1 MKDFLTD
8 IVAHTQALGVIDT
21 IKVSGDDTTTTIE
34 SVSEDRSVILN
45 ATFNTANPE
54 FAGVFGMPNLS
65 KLNTILNI
73 PEYRENE
80 HITVTKTPRNGD
92 MIPVGVHFENATGDF
107 KNEYRFMTSEMVNE
121 KLKSVKFKGTTW
133 VITLEPTVSSITRLK
148 FQSQANSEEKMF
160 KASTK
165 PNGDLVFAFGDHS
178 THAGEFVFQSA
189 VSGKL
194 NTSWSWPVGLF
205 LAILNLQ
212 GDKSIQF
219 SNDGVAKI
227 TVDSGLI
234 KYEYLLPA
242 KA

>member
-21 IKVSGDDTTTTIE
+21 IKITGTNQSTTIE
-34 SVSEDRSVILN
+34 SVSDDRSVILN
-45 ATFNTANPE
+45 ATFNTVNLAFN
-54 FAGVFGMPNLS
+54 GVFGMPNLT

-73 PEYRENE
+73 PEYKENE
-80 HITVTKTPRNGD
+80 TITVVSQSRNGENV
-92 MIPVGVHFENATGDF
+92 PVGLHFENASGDF
-107 KNEYRFMTSEMVNE
+107 KNDYRFMTTETVNE
-121 KLKSVKFKGTTW
+121 KLKTVKFKGANW
-133 VITLEPTVSSITRLK
+133 NITLEPTVSSIQRLK

-160 KASTK
+160 AVKTEG
-165 PNGDLVFAFGDHS
+165 NDLKFYFVDHS
-178 THAGEFVFQSA
+178 THAGNFVFQSG

-194 NTSWSWPVGLF
+194 TKNWSWPVVLF
-205 LAILNLQ
+205 LSILNLY

-219 SNDGVAKI
+219 SDDGVAKI

>member
-21 IKVSGDDTTTTIE
+21 IKITGTDQSTTIE
-34 SVSEDRSVILN
+34 SVSDDRSVILN
-45 ATFNTANPE
+45 ATFNTVNPA
-54 FAGVFGMPNLS
+54 FNGVFGMPNLT

-73 PEYRENE
+73 PEYKENE
-80 HITVTKTPRNGD
+80 TITVVSQSRNGENV
-92 MIPVGVHFENATGDF
+92 PVGLHFENASGDF
-107 KNEYRFMTSEMVNE
+107 KNDYRFMTTETVNE
-121 KLKSVKFKGTTW
+121 KLKTVKFKGANW
-133 VITLEPTVSSITRLK
+133 NITLEPTVSSIQRLK

-160 KASTK
+160 AVKTEG
-165 PNGDLVFAFGDHS
+165 NDLKFYFGDHS
-178 THAGEFVFQSA
+178 THAGNFVFQSG

-194 NTSWSWPVGLF
+194 TKNWSWPVSLF
-205 LAILNLQ
+205 LSILNLY

-219 SNDGVAKI
+219 SDDGVAKI

>member
-21 IKVSGDDTTTTIE
+21 IKVTGTDQSTVIE
-34 SVSEDRSVILN
+34 SVSDDRSVILN
-45 ATFNTANPE
+45 ATFNTANAA
-54 FAGVFGMPNLS
+54 FTGVFGMPNLS

-73 PEYRENE
+73 PEYKENVR
-80 HITVTKTPRNGD
+80 IGVVTQPRNGETV
-92 MIPVGVHFENATGDF
+92 PVGLHFENASGDF
-107 KNEYRFMTSEMVNE
+107 KNDYRFMTTETVNE
-121 KLKSVKFKGTTW
+121 KLKTVKFKGANW
-133 VITLEPTVSSITRLK
+133 NITMEPSVTNIQRLK

-160 KASTK
+160 TVKTE
-165 PNGDLVFAFGDHS
+165 GTDLKFYFGDHS
-178 THAGEFVFQSA
+178 THAGNFVFQSG

-194 NTSWSWPVGLF
+194 TKNWSWPVGLF
-205 LAILNLQ
+205 LSILNLH

-219 SNDGVAKI
+219 SDDGVAKI